1 MPRRSR
7 KLWHGRTCVSSPS
20 GLASSSTCKPCIG
33 CATVSCIGEPPSS
46 IRSGGFCWSAASPWQ
61 NGPLTQ
67 QDGIDPGRRRA
78 KHHTTDENA
87 ARPRVAGVE
96 AVGDRHHCGQRRS
109 NAFPTKMLAVNGCAR
124 SLESGRWF
132 PRPRSRPLAM
142 AQRFVRGASLPL
154 GSDWCRDSTPPGARQ
169 ALRHQQTRQ
178 CVLAPHVHS
187 WRSRCAAASEVRHRR
202 LQWVQQMEARAP
214 CNKVIVAIAN
224 KLARIAWAVL
234 FRGVD
239 YRATAKVA
247 AA

>member
-1 MPRRSR
+1 MASILEDAEQNITPRMR
-7 KLWHGRTCVSSPS
+7 CC
-20 GLASSSTCKPCIG
+20 STACG
-33 CATVSCIGEPPSS
+33 
-46 IRSGGFCWSAASPWQ
+46 RSGSRWRSTSLRSG
-61 NGPLTQ
+61 
-67 QDGIDPGRRRA
+67 
-78 KHHTTDENA
+78 K
-87 ARPRVAGVE
+87 
-96 AVGDRHHCGQRRS
+96 RS
-109 NAFPTKMLAVNGCAR
+109 NAFPTKMLAVNDCAR

-142 AQRFVRGASLPL
+142 AQRFARRASLPL

-239 YRATAKVA
+239 
-247 AA
+247 